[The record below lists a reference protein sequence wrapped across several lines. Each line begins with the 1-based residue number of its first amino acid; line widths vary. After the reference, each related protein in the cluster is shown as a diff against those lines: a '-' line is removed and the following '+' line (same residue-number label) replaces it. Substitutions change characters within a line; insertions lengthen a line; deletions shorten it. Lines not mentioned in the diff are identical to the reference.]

1 LPFYWFDEEAM
12 HLKSA
17 AALCFGL
24 VIFGLAAAP
33 ANAQTRQRVARVAAD
48 GTRITTT
55 DENGRT
61 RTRIVVQQRS
71 FLDGGTEVL
80 PGQRKFTDYV
90 NPWGSSPLASLV
102 EGTNLG
108 GLRYPLPYP
117 LDLAGKDNPYLFQ

>member
-1 LPFYWFDEEAM
+1 M
-12 HLKSA
+12 HLKPT

-24 VIFGLAAAP
+24 VLFGLAAAP
-33 ANAQTRQRVARVAAD
+33 ANAQTRRVAVD

-80 PGQRKFTDYV
+80 PGQRKFTDYI
-90 NPWGSSPLASLV
+90 NPWGSSPLAIV
-102 EGTNLG
+102 EGTNIG
-108 GLRYPLPYP
+108 GIRHPLPGP
-117 LDLAGKDNPYLFQ
+117 LDLAGKDTPYLFQ

>member
-1 LPFYWFDEEAM
+1 LTSNWFDEEAM

-33 ANAQTRQRVARVAAD
+33 ANAQSRRVAAD

-90 NPWGSSPLASLV
+90 NPWGSSPLAALV
-102 EGTNLG
+102 EGTNIG

-117 LDLAGKDNPYLFQ
+117 LTLEGKDNPWLFE

>member
-1 LPFYWFDEEAM
+1 LPFYSFDEEAM

-24 VIFGLAAAP
+24 VIFGLAATP
-33 ANAQTRQRVARVAAD
+33 ADAQSRRVAVD
-48 GTRITTT
+48 GTRVTST

-90 NPWGSSPLASLV
+90 NPYGSSPLASLV
-102 EGTNLG
+102 EGTNIG
-108 GLRYPLPYP
+108 GLRYPLPGP
-117 LDLAGKDNPYLFQ
+117 LDLAGRDNPYLFQ

>member
-1 LPFYWFDEEAM
+1 M
-12 HLKSA
+12 HLKST

-33 ANAQTRQRVARVAAD
+33 ANAQTRRVVAD

-55 DENGRT
+55 DESGRT

-108 GLRYPLPYP
+108 GIRYPLPGP

>member
-1 LPFYWFDEEAM
+1 M
-12 HLKSA
+12 HFKSA

-24 VIFGLAAAP
+24 VLIGLAAAP
-33 ANAQTRQRVARVAAD
+33 ANAQTRQRVARVVAD

-102 EGTNLG
+102 EGTNIG
-108 GLRYPLPYP
+108 GIRYPLPRP
-117 LDLAGKDNPYLFQ
+117 LDLAGRDNPYLFQ

>member
-1 LPFYWFDEEAM
+1 M

-24 VIFGLAAAP
+24 VIIGLAAAS
-33 ANAQTRQRVARVAAD
+33 ANAQTRRVVVD
-48 GTRITTT
+48 GTRVTTT
-55 DENGRT
+55 DESGRT
-61 RTRIVVQQRS
+61 RTRIVIQQRS

-90 NPWGSSPLASLV
+90 NPWGSSPLAAVV
-102 EGTNLG
+102 EGTNVG
-108 GLRYPLPYP
+108 RIRHPLPAP

>member
-1 LPFYWFDEEAM
+1 M
-12 HLKSA
+12 HLKPA

-24 VIFGLAAAP
+24 VLFGLAAAP
-33 ANAQTRQRVARVAAD
+33 ANAQTRRVAAD

-80 PGQRKFTDYV
+80 PGQRKFTDYI
-90 NPWGSSPLASLV
+90 NPWGSSPLAIV
-102 EGTNLG
+102 EGTNIG
-108 GLRYPLPYP
+108 GIRHPLPAP

>member
-1 LPFYWFDEEAM
+1 LKFCRFDEEAM
-12 HLKSA
+12 HLKPA

-24 VIFGLAAAP
+24 VLFGLAAVP
-33 ANAQTRQRVARVAAD
+33 ANAQTRRVAAD

-90 NPWGSSPLASLV
+90 NPWGSSPLAII
-102 EGTNLG
+102 EGTNIG
-108 GLRYPLPYP
+108 RIRPPLPGP
-117 LDLAGKDNPYLFQ
+117 LDLAGKDNPYIFQ

>member
-1 LPFYWFDEEAM
+1 M

-24 VIFGLAAAP
+24 VLFGLAAAP
-33 ANAQTRQRVARVAAD
+33 AHAQTRPRLAAD

-102 EGTNLG
+102 EGTNIG
-108 GLRYPLPYP
+108 GIRHPLPAP

>member
-1 LPFYWFDEEAM
+1 LKFYWFDEEAM
-12 HLKSA
+12 HLKPA

-24 VIFGLAAAP
+24 VLFGLAATP
-33 ANAQTRQRVARVAAD
+33 ANAQTRRVAAD

-90 NPWGSSPLASLV
+90 NPWGSSPLAALV
-102 EGTNLG
+102 EGTNIG

-117 LDLAGKDNPYLFQ
+117 LALEGKDNPYLYQ

>member
-1 LPFYWFDEEAM
+1 LTSNWFDEEAM

-24 VIFGLAAAP
+24 VIFGLATVP
-33 ANAQTRQRVARVAAD
+33 ANAQTRRVAAD

-61 RTRIVVQQRS
+61 RTRVVVQQRS

-80 PGQRKFTDYV
+80 PGQGNSTGYV
-90 NPWGSSPLASLV
+90 FPWGYSPLASLV
-102 EGTNLG
+102 EGTNVG
-108 GLRYPLPYP
+108 GIRYPLPYP
-117 LDLAGKDNPYLFQ
+117 LALEGKNNPYLFE